1 MESPAGKAMPYDYI
15 LNTVRTT
22 IDVVCF
28 FHRTYMTELYFDP
41 VEKYQALRGKA

>member
-1 MESPAGKAMPYDYI
+1 MPYDYI

-28 FHRTYMTELYFDP
+28 FNRTYMTELYFDP
-41 VEKYQALRGKA
+41 VEKYLALRGRV